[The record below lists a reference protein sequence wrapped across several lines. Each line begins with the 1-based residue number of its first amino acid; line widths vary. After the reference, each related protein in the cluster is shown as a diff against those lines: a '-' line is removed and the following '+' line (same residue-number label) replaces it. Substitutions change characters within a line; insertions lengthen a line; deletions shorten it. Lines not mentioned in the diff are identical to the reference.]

1 MKFSLALLAVALLL
15 ALPLAQAYTDHS
27 LSVTVLVKT
36 DGTAHVR
43 EKTIFYVDTDAEI
56 EAFKDNLKL
65 GKSTILAWKK
75 FSDNI
80 RYHIGGV
87 QSPVDNLTITAGPE
101 YDIKQNARSVT
112 LDYDLV
118 DKFVEG
124 EKIGSRTIRFTL
136 NEEILGFDKSETRQ
150 TILGSNVY
158 FTIALPQ
165 GATLVKKDGAVQ
177 VGPSPY
183 EYDESN
189 RTIMWFGPST
199 GRWILEYEV
208 EEPLS
213 DEVFGFFS
221 DLYNKLVEL
230 LPLAVLLVSAI
241 VILTMLVKMKR
252 A

>member
-1 MKFSLALLAVALLL
+1 
-15 ALPLAQAYTDHS
+15 
-27 LSVTVLVKT
+27 
-36 DGTAHVR
+36 
-43 EKTIFYVDTDAEI
+43 
-56 EAFKDNLKL
+56 
-65 GKSTILAWKK
+65 
-75 FSDNI
+75 
-80 RYHIGGV
+80 V

-124 EKIGSRTIRFTL
+124 QKTGSRMTQFSL

-165 GATLVKKDGAVQ
+165 GAVLAKKDSAVQ

-183 EYDESN
+183 VYDEEN
-189 RTIMWFGPST
+189 RTITWFGPST
-199 GRWILEYEV
+199 GRWVLQYEV

-213 DEVFGFFS
+213 NEVFGFFS
-221 DLYNKLVEL
+221 DLYNKVVEL
-230 LPLAVLLVSAI
+230 LPLAVLLVSAGI
-241 VILTMLVKMKR
+241 ILTMLVKMKR
-252 A
+252 G

>member
-1 MKFSLALLAVALLL
+1 MKFSPLLVAVALLL
-15 ALPLAQAYTDHS
+15 VLPLAQAYTDHS
-27 LSVTVLVKT
+27 LSVTVTVKK
-36 DGTAHVR
+36 DGSAHVR
-43 EKTIFYVDTDAEI
+43 EKTIFYVDSDAEI
-56 EAFKDNLKL
+56 EAFKNNLKL

-118 DKFVEG
+118 DQFVQTQQV
-124 EKIGSRTIRFTL
+124 GSRTLHCTL

-158 FTIALPQ
+158 FTITLPQ
-165 GATLVKKDGAVQ
+165 TATLTKKDGAVL

-183 EYDESN
+183 LFDDSN
-189 RTIMWFGPST
+189 RTITWSGPST
-199 GRWILEYEV
+199 GRWILEYDV

-213 DEVFGFFS
+213 DEVYGFFS
-221 DLYNKLVEL
+221 ELYNKVVEL
-230 LPLAVLLVSAI
+230 LPLAVLLVSAGI
-241 VILTMLVKMKR
+241 ILTMLVKMKR

>member
-1 MKFSLALLAVALLL
+1 MKNAAVAFIAALLL
-15 ALPLAQAYTDHS
+15 VLPLAQAYTDHS
-27 LSVTVLVKT
+27 LSVTVAVKK
-36 DGTAHVR
+36 DGTAHIR
-43 EKTIFYVDTDAEI
+43 EKTIFCVDTDAEI
-56 EAFKDNLKL
+56 QAFKDNLKL

-118 DKFVEG
+118 DQFVET
-124 EKIGSRTIRFTL
+124 KKVGSRTLLCTL

-165 GATLVKKDGAVQ
+165 AASLVKKDGAVQ

-183 EYDESN
+183 VFDESN
-189 RTIMWFGPST
+189 RTITWFGPST
-199 GRWILEYEV
+199 GRWVLEYEV

-213 DEVFGFFS
+213 DEVYGFFS
-221 DLYNKLVEL
+221 GLYNKLVEL
-230 LPLAVLLVSAI
+230 LPLAVLLVSAGI
-241 VILTMLVKMKR
+241 ILTMLVKMKR

>member
-1 MKFSLALLAVALLL
+1 MKFSPLLVAVALLL
-15 ALPLAQAYTDHS
+15 VLPIAQAYTDHS
-27 LSVTVLVKT
+27 LSVTVTVKK
-36 DGTAHVR
+36 DGSAHVR
-43 EKTIFYVDTDAEI
+43 EKTIFYVDSDAEI
-56 EAFKDNLKL
+56 DAFKDNLKL

-118 DKFVEG
+118 DKFVG
-124 EKIGSRTIRFTL
+124 GQKLGSRTTHFTL

-165 GATLVKKDGAVQ
+165 TAALAKKDGAVL

-183 EYDESN
+183 VYDESN
-189 RTIMWFGPST
+189 RTITWFGPST
-199 GRWILEYEV
+199 GRWILEYDV

-213 DEVFGFFS
+213 DEVYGFFS
-221 DLYNKLVEL
+221 ELYNKVVEL
-230 LPLAVLLVSAI
+230 LPLAVLLVSAGI
-241 VILTMLVKMKR
+241 ILTMLVKMKR

>member
-1 MKFSLALLAVALLL
+1 MKYALVLLAVALLFV
-15 ALPLAQAYTDHS
+15 LPVAQAYTDHS
-27 LSVTVLVKT
+27 LSVTVTVKK

-43 EKTIFYVDTDAEI
+43 EKTIFYVDSDAEI
-56 EAFKDNLKL
+56 EAFKNNLKL

-118 DKFVEG
+118 DQFVQTRQV
-124 EKIGSRTIRFTL
+124 GSRTLHCTL

-150 TILGSNVY
+150 TILGSNVF

-165 GATLVKKDGAVQ
+165 TSSLAKKDGAIL

-183 EYDESN
+183 VFDEPN
-189 RTIMWFGPST
+189 RTITWFGPST

-213 DEVFGFFS
+213 DEVYGFFS
-221 DLYNKLVEL
+221 DLYDKLVEL
-230 LPLAVLLVSAI
+230 LPLAVLLVSAGI
-241 VILTMLVKMKR
+241 ILTMLVKMKR

>member
-1 MKFSLALLAVALLL
+1 MKNAAVAFIFALVL

-27 LSVTVLVKT
+27 LSVTVTVQK
-36 DGTAHVR
+36 DGTAHIR
-43 EKTIFYVDTDAEI
+43 EKTIFYVDNDAEI

-118 DKFVEG
+118 DLFVATQ
-124 EKIGSRTIRFTL
+124 KVGSRTLLCTL

-158 FTIALPQ
+158 FTITLPQ
-165 GATLVKKDGAVQ
+165 TASLVKKDGAVQ

-183 EYDESN
+183 VYDVSN
-189 RTIMWFGPST
+189 RTITWFGPST
-199 GRWILEYEV
+199 GRWVLQYEV

-221 DLYNKLVEL
+221 DLYDNLVEL
-230 LPLAVLLVSAI
+230 LPLAVLLLSTI
-241 VILTMLVKMKR
+241 IILTMLIKMKR
-252 A
+252 I

>member
-1 MKFSLALLAVALLL
+1 MKFPLLLAAVALLL
-15 ALPLAQAYTDHS
+15 VVPLAQAYTDHS
-27 LSVTVLVKT
+27 LSVTVTVKK

-43 EKTIFYVDTDAEI
+43 EKAIFYVDSDAEI
-56 EAFKDNLKL
+56 EAFKNNLKL

-118 DKFVEG
+118 DQFVET
-124 EKIGSRTIRFTL
+124 KKVGSRTLHCTL

-158 FTIALPQ
+158 FTITLPQ
-165 GATLVKKDGAVQ
+165 TSALSKKDGAVL

-183 EYDESN
+183 VFDASN
-189 RTIMWFGPST
+189 RTITWFGPST
-199 GRWILEYEV
+199 GRWTLEYDV

-221 DLYNKLVEL
+221 DLYNKVVEL
-230 LPLAVLLVSAI
+230 LPLAVLLVSAGI
-241 VILTMLVKMKR
+241 ILTMLVKMKR